1 MFDLSDNFKL
11 PLENLKTNQITAH
24 YLLHR
29 ITAHASKTFVWY
41 KNSTNRI
48 GTLEINQKLDCYHL
62 KKKILHVLHVTV

>member
-1 MFDLSDNFKL
+1 MFDLSDYFEL

-29 ITAHASKTFVWY
+29 ITAHVSKTYFIFWY

-48 GTLEINQKLDCYHL
+48 GILEINQKMDC
-62 KKKILHVLHVTV
+62 

>member
-29 ITAHASKTFVWY
+29 ITAHVSKTYFLVLKLNKSNW
-41 KNSTNRI
+41 NI
-48 GTLEINQKLDCYHL
+48 GDKSKVGLLPF
-62 KKKILHVLHVTV
+62 